1 MINYIH
7 PTCDVSPDS
16 KIGYFSV
23 IMDNVKLGRGV
34 TIGNNVTVYP
44 HTVIED
50 NVTIGDNCIVGKYPK
65 PAKTSTVKVDSDLPP
80 LLIGKETIIGSAAV
94 LYAGSVIGENCMVA
108 DLASVRE
115 KCRLGKYVL
124 VGRGAALENGV
135 NVGDYTKIQ
144 TGAYITAYTTIEER
158 VFIAPMVTTT
168 NDNFMGRTERRFKFV
183 KGPTI
188 KRGARIGGGSIL
200 LPGVTVAKETF
211 VAAGAL
217 VTKNTQ
223 SGQVVKGLP
232 AKPFRKVPN
241 EELLEGE
248 DKK

>member
-1 MINYIH
+1 M
-7 PTCDVSPDS
+7 PGVLSV
-16 KIGYFSV
+16 KIVWWLIWLRY
-23 IMDNVKLGRGV
+23 GRNAGLA
-34 TIGNNVTVYP
+34 NMY
-44 HTVIED
+44 
-50 NVTIGDNCIVGKYPK
+50 
-65 PAKTSTVKVDSDLPP
+65 
-80 LLIGKETIIGSAAV
+80 LL
-94 LYAGSVIGENCMVA
+94 AG
-108 DLASVRE
+108 
-115 KCRLGKYVL
+115 
-124 VGRGAALENGV
+124 GAALENGV

-168 NDNFMGRTERRFKFV
+168 NDNFMGRTERRFKYV

-217 VTKNTQ
+217 VTKDTQ
-223 SGQVVKGLP
+223 SGQLVKGLP
-232 AKPFRKVPN
+232 AKFSRKVPK